1 MEQPLCCMQQHDSG
15 QHRLLQTNTSPQVS
29 SCSLADGRLRLG
41 QRCGRH
47 SWIDLSMIWKCCMCP
62 ICMSHMAHCS
72 DIVSQISV
80 FPKLMYMSSAQ
91 QPTNGLYSIA
101 VHWCTMWSGT

>member
-1 MEQPLCCMQQHDSG
+1 
-15 QHRLLQTNTSPQVS
+15 
-29 SCSLADGRLRLG
+29 
-41 QRCGRH
+41 
-47 SWIDLSMIWKCCMCP
+47 
-62 ICMSHMAHCS
+62 MSHMAHCS